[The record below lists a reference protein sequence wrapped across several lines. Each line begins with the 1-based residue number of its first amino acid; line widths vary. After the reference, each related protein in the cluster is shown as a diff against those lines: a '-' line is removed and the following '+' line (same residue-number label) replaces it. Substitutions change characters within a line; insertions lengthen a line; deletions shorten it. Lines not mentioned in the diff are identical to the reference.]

1 MPGIRHLCSF
11 RLICG
16 QCLAS
21 AQIAPN
27 WQGNWQGPLQAGPA
41 KLRIGLHITR
51 SPVGVYTATLDS
63 IDQGATGLP
72 VADTRVSGR
81 LIHLDLP
88 NLRASYD
95 GELSADGNAIQ
106 GEFTQ
111 GTDLPLTLK

>member
-1 MPGIRHLCSF
+1 MTRILHLCLSLF
-11 RLICG
+11 INGFSCG
-16 QCLAS
+16 QFLGFGQAP
-21 AQIAPN
+21 PN
-27 WQGNWQGPLQAGPA
+27 WQGNWQGTLQSGPA

-51 SPVGVYTATLDS
+51 TPAGVYTSTLDS

-72 VADTRVSGR
+72 VAATRISGR

-95 GELSADGNAIQ
+95 GELSADGNAIE

-111 GTDLPLTLK
+111 GTD

>member
-1 MPGIRHLCSF
+1 MSSVPHLCASVF
-11 RLICG
+11 VCG
-16 QCLAS
+16 QFFAL
-21 AQIAPN
+21 AQIPPN
-27 WQGNWQGPLQAGPA
+27 WQGNWQGTLQAGPA

-51 SPVGVYTATLDS
+51 SPAGVYTATLDS

-95 GELSADGNAIQ
+95 GELSADGNAI
-106 GEFTQ
+106 
-111 GTDLPLTLK
+111 